1 MAKLSRRQMTNLKIA
16 AATATCIFTLATA
29 FTGTLAWFTMNQEVS
44 TTGMSV
50 TVATTSSVNILSCYA
65 VRYDGNYG
73 AIAYDISSGNS
84 NVTMS
89 EYDYIFTDRN
99 VNTPLFLRIELTN
112 FDTNKDLTVTIPS
125 TGAYKNGSVIE
136 PYLSNVI
143 SAQFLTGLKSGSNIV
158 PDEYDWSGSE
168 VHNADVVSAYQ
179 GMLAHASDSV
189 GTPFVTGNTK
199 NGTISLTLESNVVF
213 ANGFVLTK
221 QDAQDNDIDVVV
233 IYIALDYHV
242 TDSVNL
248 VTSYLDSYNG
258 ASHELSF
265 TSDIHTISLNNE
277 GNA

>member
-1 MAKLSRRQMTNLKIA
+1 MAKLSRRQMTNLKIS
-16 AATATCIFTLATA
+16 AATAACIFTLATA

-50 TVATTSSVNILSCYA
+50 TVAATSSVNILSCYA

-73 AIAYDISSGNS
+73 AIAYDISGGNS
-84 NVTMS
+84 NVAMS

-112 FDTNKDLTVTIPS
+112 FETNKDLTVTIPC
-125 TGAYKNGSVIE
+125 TGAYKDGNHIE
-136 PYLSNVI
+136 PYLSNVV
-143 SAQFLTGLKSGSNIV
+143 SAQFLTGLKSGSSVV
-158 PDEYDWSGSE
+158 PDTYNWSGSE
-168 VHNADVVSAYQ
+168 VHNSDVVSAYQ
-179 GMLAHASDSV
+179 GMLAHASDNE
-189 GTPFVTGNTK
+189 GTPFVTGSTK
-199 NGTISLTLESNVVF
+199 KGTISLTLDANVVF
-213 ANGFVLTK
+213 ANGFVQTK

-258 ASHELSF
+258 ASHKLSF
-265 TSDIHTISLNNE
+265 TSDIHTISLNNG

>member
-1 MAKLSRRQMTNLKIA
+1 MTKLSKRQMTNLKIA

-29 FTGTLAWFTMNQEVS
+29 FTGTLAWFTMNEEVT

-50 TVATTSSVNILSCYA
+50 TVASTSSVNIISCYA

-73 AIAYDISSGNS
+73 AIAFDISGGNS
-84 NVTMS
+84 NVAMS

-112 FDTNKDLTVTIPS
+112 FDTSKDLTVTIPS
-125 TGAYKNGSVIE
+125 TGAYKNGNTIE
-136 PYLSNVI
+136 PYLSNVV
-143 SAQFLTGLKSGSNIV
+143 SAQFLTGLKKNSSIV
-158 PDEYDWSGSE
+158 PDEYDWSGNS
-168 VHNADVVSAYQ
+168 VHNDDVVGAYQ
-179 GMLAHASDSV
+179 GMLAHASDNV

-199 NGTISLTLESNVVF
+199 TGTISLTLDSEVVF
-213 ANGFVLTK
+213 ANNFVMTK
-221 QDAQDNDIDVVV
+221 QDAQHNDIDVVV
-233 IYIALDYHV
+233 IYIVLDYHV

-258 ASHELSF
+258 AAHELAF
-265 TSDIHTISLNNE
+265 TSDIHTISLNNG